1 MNLKSIIRDIPDFPK
16 PGIVFK
22 DITPLL
28 SDHNAF
34 RETILAISDNFT
46 DANVDFVLGAEAR
59 GFIFG
64 SALAYEMGVG
74 FIPARKPGKLP
85 HRTAN
90 ATYELEYGSDT
101 LEIHEDSIKPGERV
115 LIVDDVLATGGT
127 AGAKAELIEK
137 LGGQVV
143 GLAFLIELSFLGG
156 RRKLN
161 GYDIFSLISYE

>member
-16 PGIVFK
+16 PGIIFK

-28 SDHNAF
+28 AQPQVF
-34 RETILAISDNFT
+34 RKVIEDISGHFKSAGIDLILC
-46 DANVDFVLGAEAR
+46 AEAR

-85 HRTAN
+85 HFTTN
-90 ATYELEYGSDT
+90 ATYDLEYGTDS
-101 LEIHEDSIKPGERV
+101 LEVHADAIIPGQRV

-127 AGAKAELIEK
+127 AGAKARLIEDM
-137 LGGQVV
+137 GGEVA
-143 GLAFLIELSFLGG
+143 GLAFLIELAFLGG
-156 RRKLN
+156 RQKLAN
-161 GYDIFSLISYE
+161 YDIFSLINYE